1 MAVMA
6 AKAPGGSGRR
16 CSGRARVAT
25 SSGDGPSSS
34 LTATC
39 LCDTT
44 ALCRGANAVRYV
56 FILSCIFAVYAGMWA
71 VAAPL
76 PIEGVLVVSG
86 VAFLILFLLGL
97 SALRRPR
104 HRTSLRIFSST
115 EAARLRHGGDGG
127 DGGEAVRRV
136 RGAPPEGGA
145 HR

>member
-1 MAVMA
+1 MMPVMGRSRPA
-6 AKAPGGSGRR
+6 GPGRCCGAPA
-16 CSGRARVAT
+16 RAAT

-104 HRTSLRIFSST
+104 H
-115 EAARLRHGGDGG
+115 
-127 DGGEAVRRV
+127 
-136 RGAPPEGGA
+136 
-145 HR
+145 